1 VEGQAMHIDP
11 RIIDVLNEVL
21 RKELTGINQ
30 YFVHSRMCRNWGYA
44 VLAKVHHDESM
55 DEMKHAD
62 SLIERILFLEGV
74 PNLSDYD
81 PILVGRTVQ
90 EQIDNDLGLE
100 MAALAV
106 LRRGVQLC
114 LEVGDHASREILE
127 HIIVD
132 EERHVDWLEA
142 QKHKIGEVGYQTY
155 LAQQIYER

>member
-1 VEGQAMHIDP
+1 MQGDP
-11 RIIDVLNEVL
+11 RIIDVLNQVL

-30 YFVHSRMCRNWGYA
+30 YFIHSRMCENWGYK
-44 VLAKVHHDESM
+44 VLAKVHHDESI

-62 SLIERILFLEGV
+62 RIIRRVLFLEGV

-81 PILVGRTVQ
+81 PIAIGRNVR
-90 EQIDNDLGLE
+90 EQIQNDLGLE

-106 LRRGVQLC
+106 LRPGVHLC
-114 LEVGDHASREILE
+114 LEASDHATRELLE
-127 HIIVD
+127 HIVED

-142 QKHKIGEVGYQTY
+142 QLRKIEELGYQTY